1 MRRAPPSSGALE
13 PQLKTNALIGTPAAN
28 VPLLPDARDGGA
40 AGGAVIIG
48 TAGSTVG
55 GRVDGGAG
63 GGVGDAFVGNAVAG
77 LRRDGALNGL
87 RARSSQTQELSSALG
102 NR

>member
-1 MRRAPPSSGALE
+1 MRRSPPSSGALE

-28 VPLLPDARDGGA
+28 VPLLPDARDGSA

-63 GGVGDAFVGNAVAG
+63 GVVGDAFVGNAVAG
-77 LRRDGALNGL
+77 LRRDGLKRPT
-87 RARSSQTQELSSALG
+87 RAKLTNTTAKLWTTAS
-102 NR
+102 